1 MNRGGLSRSFQDI
14 EFDEHTRTMIFREL
28 NARFG
33 FPVKEWKKR
42 FSEELGKKPR
52 NQSAEEYFMHFGNT
66 FINPVLNEI
75 LCRNRLHPT
84 FNKFVEY
91 VVRGR
96 GE

>member
-1 MNRGGLSRSFQDI
+1 MKSISRRPFQDV
-14 EFDEHTRTMIFREL
+14 EFDEHTRAMIFREL

-42 FSEELGKKPR
+42 FLKELEKMPR
-52 NQSAEEYFMHFGNT
+52 SQSPEEYFMRFGNT
-66 FINPVLNEI
+66 FINPVLNDI

-91 VVRGR
+91 VTGTIRG
-96 GE
+96 